1 MVLCHRNIKGTIRN
15 TVTDQEENKAIH
27 YDCSYVI
34 FCLIF
39 TEINKKKK
47 AAKAVQIG
55 NKHVIVSLF
64 VDSIILYIRDPK
76 NSIRKQKKILLE
88 MENISSKVIG

>member
-15 TVTDQEENKAIH
+15 TVTDQEENKAVH
-27 YDCSYVI
+27 CVCSYII

-39 TEINKKKK
+39 TEINKKK
-47 AAKAVQIG
+47 ASKAVQIG
-55 NKHVIVSLF
+55 NKHVKVSLF

-76 NSIRKQKKILLE
+76 NSIRKQNKILLE
-88 MENISSKVIG
+88 MENINSKVIG